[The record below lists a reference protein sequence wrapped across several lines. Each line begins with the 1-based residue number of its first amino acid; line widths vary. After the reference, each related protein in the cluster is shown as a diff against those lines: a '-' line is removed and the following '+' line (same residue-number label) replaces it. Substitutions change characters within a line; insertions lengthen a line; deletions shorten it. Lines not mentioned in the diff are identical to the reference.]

1 LLELET
7 RAMKKIKIILNYL
20 LCLLIL
26 ASSHNIHAEPYNLA
40 IKKLDKQFDR
50 KYWGYENP
58 VTSTEKQFTYYVP
71 LHKSRII
78 SLNGK
83 VKKISKGN
91 PKIAN
96 ILLFPPNQLFL
107 QGLKLGTTNTMVWD
121 ARNKINHIINIE
133 VTHDLESL
141 KAKLYEL
148 LPSEEI
154 HVRSVQKNIVLSGEV
169 SGLDVMQA
177 AIDIAQSFLGS
188 SSSKELKGGA
198 QGHQNQSESSGNKNE
213 EKSKGDVPHIINLM
227 SVGGAQQV
235 MLEVT
240 IAEIDRKIF
249 RGLDINFNTLRPSS
263 QIAFGALNGGGSF
276 SPIRS
281 LAPNSSLPFEQLDS
295 IFPADTLSNTGGI
308 AGPLRQLFLPN
319 SHSVDAAGVFL
330 SAVSGSFIFNLT
342 IDAAKNQQLAKIL
355 AEPVLTTLSGQ
366 EAKFIS
372 GGEFPIPVASGRD
385 DAITVVF
392 KEFGISMKFIP
403 VVLDSGRINLNMN
416 VGVSELSEDAAV
428 FADTGLTSTR
438 FSIPSLTK
446 REASTTLELGD
457 GQTMSI
463 AGLISEKIRSNVDKF
478 PGLGDIPVLGT
489 LFRSESFL
497 KDRTELIFFVT
508 PHLAK
513 PILAEDIK
521 LPTDSFV
528 EPDDMDFYILGRL
541 DSRHAKSILEDNTF
555 NLNDSKGG
563 LEGQFGHQLIEEG
576 GKL

>member
-1 LLELET
+1 
-7 RAMKKIKIILNYL
+7 MKKIKIILNYL

-91 PKIAN
+91 PNIAN

-121 ARNKINHIINIE
+121 AKNKINHIINIE

-148 LPSEEI
+148 LPNEEI

-249 RGLDINFNTLRPSS
+249 RGLDVNFNTLRPSS
-263 QIAFGALNGGGSF
+263 QIAFGALNGGGLF
-276 SPIRS
+276 DTG
-281 LAPNSSLPFEQLDS
+281 ASSLPGSESL
-295 IFPADTLSNTGGI
+295 LSPFNS
-308 AGPLRQLFLPN
+308 LVNPN

-330 SAVSGSFIFNLT
+330 SAVSGSFMFNLT

-513 PILAEDIK
+513 PILAKDIL

-541 DSRHAKSILEDNTF
+541 DSRNAKSILEDKHF